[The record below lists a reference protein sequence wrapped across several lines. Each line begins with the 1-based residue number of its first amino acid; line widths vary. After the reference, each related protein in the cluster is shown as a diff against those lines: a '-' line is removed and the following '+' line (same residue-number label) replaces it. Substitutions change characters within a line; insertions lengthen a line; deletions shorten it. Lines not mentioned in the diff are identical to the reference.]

1 MLASR
6 RRPPRWDNTCQLY
19 CRDMAA
25 TDDASVADRT
35 RAQILDAAH
44 DCVVR
49 FGIRR
54 TSIQEVARFAG
65 VSRGSVYRYFDDK
78 PALVAA
84 VLARSSDR
92 HMAECRSIA
101 DTRSTLAERVA
112 EVAVWTRQKAVGQLF
127 FQLDETEPETLALML
142 TSQSTELVESW
153 VDFWVP
159 YVRDAQRVGEVRRG
173 VVAERA
179 AEWIARVL
187 MGLVLGDAVTFDA
200 DDTKQLRSYIR
211 TFAVAGLA

>member
-1 MLASR
+1 
-6 RRPPRWDNTCQLY
+6 
-19 CRDMAA
+19 MAA
-25 TDDASVADRT
+25 TGDESVADRT
-35 RAQILDAAH
+35 RGQILDAAH
-44 DCVVR
+44 DCIVR
-49 FGIRR
+49 YGIRR
-54 TSIQEVARFAG
+54 TSIQEVARIAG
-65 VSRGSVYRYFDDK
+65 VSRGSVYRYFPDK
-78 PALVAA
+78 PALVGA

-92 HMAECRSIA
+92 HMAECRFIA
-101 DTRSTLAERVA
+101 DKRSTLADRVA

-159 YVRDAQRVGEVRRG
+159 YVRDAQDADEVRPA
-173 VVAERA
+173 VVPERA

-200 DDTKQLRSYIR
+200 DDSRQLRSYIR
-211 TFAVAGLA
+211 DFAVAGLA